1 MRADLKILEQAGV
14 MEAKTV
20 IITTHNDA
28 MNIYLAFYCRQLRP
42 EVQIISRATN
52 ERSVAKLHM
61 AGADLVLS
69 YASMGAN
76 SIINILKNDE
86 ISMFTEGLNIFR
98 RPMPRSLV
106 GKNLVQSNIRQTTGC
121 SVIAIKSAG
130 KLIVGPDPVMFL
142 KESEELILIGTTE
155 AEQAFLE
162 RFAK

>member
-1 MRADLKILEQAGV
+1 

-20 IITTHNDA
+20 ILTTHNDP

-42 EVQIISRATN
+42 DVQIISRATN

-76 SIINILKNDE
+76 SIINILKSDE
-86 ISMFTEGLNIFR
+86 ISMFTEGLNIFS
-98 RPMPRSLV
+98 RPMPAPLV
-106 GKNLVQSNIRQTTGC
+106 GKNLVDSHIRQKTGC
-121 SVIAIKSAG
+121 SVIALKSAG
-130 KLIVGPDPVMFL
+130 KLIVGPDPLVPL
-142 KESEELILIGTTE
+142 EQSEELILIGTTE

-162 RFAK
+162 FFSGK